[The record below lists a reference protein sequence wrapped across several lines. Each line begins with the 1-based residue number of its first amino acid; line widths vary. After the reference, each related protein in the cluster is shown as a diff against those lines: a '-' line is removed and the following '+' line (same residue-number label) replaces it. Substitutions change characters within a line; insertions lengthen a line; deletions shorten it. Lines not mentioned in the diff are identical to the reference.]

1 MKKFILFALC
11 LTFLASA
18 SLFMVGC
25 KNNNKHTHSFTV
37 ETVADKY
44 LSSAATCT
52 QKAKYFYSCKCGE
65 KGTETFEYGD
75 ALGHKFT
82 HYVSGNDATCTS
94 DGTKTAKCDRCDET
108 DTITDTGSKL
118 GHSFTN
124 YVSDNNATC
133 TEDGTKT
140 AKCDRCDETDTV
152 ADVGSKLPHTYDR
165 QVMTDKYL
173 CSKATC
179 TQKAKYFYSCKCGEK
194 GTETFEYGGYGDHT
208 YASEWS
214 SDKSKHWHAS
224 TCIHNARKDEESHN
238 FVNNICAKCEY
249 DRSIKVSSI
258 TLSKTE
264 LSISV
269 GDAID
274 LIATILPDNATDK
287 TVIWTSSSPNVIKVE
302 KGKITA
308 IAKGSA
314 IITATAGGLSA
325 TCSVEVTEDFLFA
338 SVGNNYAVT
347 AYIGGKSVV
356 VVPTKY
362 NGKSVTMIGER
373 AFYDCSQITEIVLPD
388 TIKEIGV
395 EAFGYCTSLTKI
407 DIAACTRLKDKA
419 FIGCTALTEIYLPDG
434 LVSIGTSPFAECILL
449 TKITIESGTISNSVF
464 DGNKYIKEIVLGSGV
479 TEIAQNAFKG
489 CFSLESLTIPRVDEN
504 NVFSNYYFGIT
515 PKKYTMSGSGS
526 DNLYPEETKAYTYKD
541 SNGVS
546 HVFGIPLDGTDWYYD
561 GRGVTYNGLYYSYKN
576 EPIIVNSWEN
586 YYEITVGVSYK
597 KPKTWS
603 ANFYY
608 APDVSLKMLIVTDQ
622 VISIYDD
629 VFTGLNCKI
638 EIKQK
643 FPIKSVTLVGNSEVY
658 IDELDFDNYLLK
670 VTYTDGFSEKFP
682 FDVKYLQNDLEELQT
697 AGEKIL
703 NLNYNGVDGEFK
715 ITLKLHVF
723 SDVYMDDSIVVAD
736 GSPKNLTVKGVP
748 EGTVIS
754 YENNGQTQVGEYTVT
769 ATLTKEYYE
778 TKVLTATLKIRQE
791 KYNIIYVLD
800 NIATNDNPNEY
811 YYGQP
816 LTLNAPISKDGKFIA
831 WYTDEDYSN
840 LFSGITTTTYG
851 DLKLYAKWS
860 AYYNVSDNCITGLT
874 ETGKN
879 LSVID
884 IPAEIA
890 GVTITSIGGSAFSG
904 CKNITSV
911 IIPDS
916 VTSIG
921 SYAFYGC
928 SGLTSITI
936 PDSVTSIGSSAFF
949 GCSGLTSVTIGNSVT
964 SISKEVFYNCSG
976 LTSVTIGNSVTSIGS
991 SAFYNCSE
999 LTSVTIPD
1007 SVTSIGSSAFFGC
1020 SGLTS
1025 VTIGNSVTSISKEV
1039 FYNCSGLTSITIPD
1053 SVTSIGDSAFSGCSG
1068 LKSVN
1073 YLGTIDQWAE
1083 INFNNYSSN
1092 PLCYAKKLYINNEL
1106 VTEANL
1112 STTTKIS
1119 AYAFYNCSGL
1129 TSVTIGKS
1137 VTSIEEF
1144 AFSVCSGLTS
1154 ITIPDSVTSIDNY
1167 AFSRCSRLTSVTIP
1181 DSVTSIGN
1189 GAFFSCSG
1197 LTSVIWNA
1205 ENCTSTGS
1213 KDNPIFEGCSNLSN
1227 VTIGDNVKRI
1237 PYYAFSGC
1245 SGIKS
1250 VIIHDSVTS
1259 IGNGAFSRCS
1269 GLTSVIWNAE
1279 NCTNS
1284 GYSNCPIFQGCS
1296 NLRNVTIGDNVK
1308 RIPDYAFY
1316 GCSRLTSVTIP
1327 DSVTSIDA
1335 YAFYGCSGL
1344 TSITIPDSV
1353 TSIDNYAFSE
1363 CSGLT
1368 SVTIGNSVTSI
1379 GICAFKNCGG
1389 LTSVIWNAENCANE
1403 GSFGWPIFEGCSNL
1417 SNVTIGDNVKRIPD
1431 YAFEDCSGL
1440 TSIEIPDSV
1449 TSIGGAAFFNCSRLT
1464 SVTIGNG
1471 VISIDSSAFSGCSRL
1486 TSVTIGNSVTSIG
1499 IFAFYNC
1506 SGLTSIEIPD
1516 SVTSIGY
1523 EAFYG
1528 CSGLTSITIG
1538 NGVIS
1543 IDSSAFG
1550 GCSRLTSVTIGN
1562 SVMSIG
1568 GSAFYKCSNLTSI
1581 TIPSSVTSIGNS
1593 AFKGCENLTS
1603 IYFKGTK
1610 SQWNAIKK
1618 SSDWNYDTGSYTV
1631 YCTDGTIKE

>member
-52 QKAKYFYSCKCGE
+52 QKAKYYYSCKCGE

-82 HYVSGNDATCTS
+82 HYVSGNDATCTE
-94 DGTKTAKCDRCDET
+94 DGTKTATCDRCDET
-108 DTITDTGSKL
+108 DTVTDTGSKL
-118 GHSFTN
+118 GHKFTDYKSN
-124 YVSDNNATC
+124 HDAIC

-152 ADVGSKLPHTYDR
+152 ADTGSKLPHTYDR

-287 TVIWTSSSPNVIKVE
+287 TVIWTSSSPNVVKVE

-608 APDVSLKMLIVTDQ
+608 APDVSLKTLIVTDQ

-723 SDVYMDDSIVVAD
+723 SDVYMDDSIIVAD

-936 PDSVTSIGSSAFF
+936 PDSVTSIG
-949 GCSGLTSVTIGNSVT
+949 
-964 SISKEVFYNCSG
+964 
-976 LTSVTIGNSVTSIGS
+976 
-991 SAFYNCSE
+991 
-999 LTSVTIPD
+999 
-1007 SVTSIGSSAFFGC
+1007 
-1020 SGLTS
+1020 
-1025 VTIGNSVTSISKEV
+1025 
-1039 FYNCSGLTSITIPD
+1039 
-1053 SVTSIGDSAFSGCSG
+1053 DSAFSGCSG

-1129 TSVTIGKS
+1129 TSVTIGK
-1137 VTSIEEF
+1137 
-1144 AFSVCSGLTS
+1144 
-1154 ITIPDSVTSIDNY
+1154 SVTSIDNY

-1245 SGIKS
+1245 SGLKS

-1279 NCTNS
+1279 NCTNA

-1379 GICAFKNCGG
+1379 GICAFKNCSG

-1499 IFAFYNC
+1499 IFAFFNC

-1568 GSAFYKCSNLTSI
+1568 GSAFYNCSGLTSIEIPDSVTSIGYEAFYKCSNLTSI